1 MGRHV
6 AWRRPADTM
15 LLLVLAVLYGSA
27 AFLVFAAS
35 GLFGVFGQDALL
47 DVLLLFVTVTAACAL
62 TYISMLIFGYLRWKP
77 NETGD
82 PQAMEWH
89 FLVPCRDEEAVI
101 AATIS
106 SARTSFPHAHVWV
119 IDDGSDDATAAVVR
133 GARAVD
139 ERVHLISRVKPEA
152 RIGKGKALNYAYRF
166 VSDHVGQDPR
176 RRRNAVI
183 GILDADGYLSD
194 GALDHLAGPQTFGDL
209 SVGAAQLEVWMKN
222 RDDQRPRAD
231 RGRLGNLLAR
241 YLVRMQDL
249 EFRTTNSAMQMLRVR
264 TGSVGMGGNGQFTR
278 LSVLDELSE
287 AHGEPWGNKLAEDY
301 ELGLRII
308 GLGYRNHYVPEAH
321 VSQEALPYLRRLLT
335 QRTRWS
341 QGNLECVSQ
350 LPELRRSKAL
360 GLAGLLEIHYFMSQ
374 PFIMMFNLLALP
386 LLTFLAF
393 REGRLGLLAGTDGV
407 LAAAAVLVFLL
418 LPYASW
424 GLLYRHRTRSEGG
437 RGVAGIFVGLGAFIY
452 LYATYLYYPRAMAR
466 MVTGRTGWAKTPRNA
481 DGPRVA
487 PAGVYQVA
495 HLPLVSGEA
504 VEELAAELGPDAAAA
519 LEFVR
524 GFAVMW
530 PRRMAGLE
538 EAVASGSFDAARDAA
553 GSIRVSA
560 DMVGAPRLE
569 AAGAHLLDLV
579 HAQDDDASRGG
590 LPELK
595 VIGDETVAE
604 LSSIYL
610 SMGREA

>member
-6 AWRRPADTM
+6 AWHRPTDTIP
-15 LLLVLAVLYGSA
+15 LLVFAVLYGVA
-27 AFLVFAAS
+27 AFQVFAAS
-35 GLFGVFGQDALL
+35 GLFAVFGKNALL
-47 DVLLLFVTVTAACAL
+47 DIVLLIVTLTAACAL
-62 TYISMLIFGYLRWKP
+62 TYISLLILGYLRWKP
-77 NETGD
+77 NTTGD
-82 PQAMEWH
+82 AQAMEWH

-119 IDDGSDDATAAVVR
+119 IDDASEDSTAAVVTR
-133 GARAVD
+133 ARELD
-139 ERVHLISRVKPEA
+139 EHVHLISRVKPEA
-152 RIGKGKALNYAYRF
+152 RLGKGKALNHAYRF
-166 VSDHVGQDPR
+166 VSEFIGPDPR
-176 RRRNAVI
+176 RRGDTII

-194 GALDHLAGPQTFGDL
+194 GALEFLAGPQTFGDQA
-209 SVGAAQLEVWMKN
+209 VGAAQLEVWMKN
-222 RDDQRPRAD
+222 REDRRPRSD
-231 RGRLGNLLAR
+231 RGRLGNMLAR

-264 TGSVGMGGNGQFTR
+264 TGTVGMGGNGQFTR
-278 LSVLDELSE
+278 LSVLDELNE
-287 AHGEPWGNKLAEDY
+287 AHGDPWGNKLAEDY

-341 QGNLECVSQ
+341 QGNLECGSQ

-360 GLAGLLEIHYFMSQ
+360 GMSGLLEIHYFMSQ

-386 LLTFLAF
+386 VLTWLAI
-393 REGRLGLLAGTDGV
+393 REDRLSFFAGPELI
-407 LAAAAVLVFLL
+407 LAAAAALVFLV

-424 GLLYRHRTRSEGG
+424 GLLYRQRTRSEGG
-437 RGVAGIFVGLGAFIY
+437 PGFGGILVGLGALIY

-466 MVTGRTGWAKTPRNA
+466 MTMGRTGWAKTPRNA
-481 DGPRVA
+481 DGTTVA
-487 PAGVYQVA
+487 IAGVFRVSHLSLVA
-495 HLPLVSGEA
+495 EEA
-504 VEELAAELGPDAAAA
+504 IEELAADLGPDSAEA

-530 PRRMAGLE
+530 PRRLASLE
-538 EAVASGSFDAARDAA
+538 EAVAAGTFDTARDAA

-560 DMVGAPRLE
+560 AMVGAPRLE
-569 AAGAHLLDLV
+569 AAGARLLDLI
-579 HAQDDDASRGG
+579 HAEDYETSRGG
-590 LPELK
+590 LPDLK
-595 VIGDETVAE
+595 VIGDDTVEE
-604 LSSIYL
+604 LSRIYL
-610 SMGREA
+610 SMAPRL

>member
-6 AWRRPADTM
+6 AWRRPADTFP
-15 LLLVLAVLYGSA
+15 LLALALVYGFA
-27 AFLVFAAS
+27 AFQVFAAS
-35 GLFGVFGQDALL
+35 GLFAVFGEHALV
-47 DVLLLFVTVTAACAL
+47 DVLLLIVTFTAACAL
-62 TYISMLIFGYLRWKP
+62 TYISLLIMGYLRWKP
-77 NETGD
+77 NTAGD
-82 PQAMEWH
+82 PHTLEWH
-89 FLVPCRDEEAVI
+89 FLVPCRDEETVI

-106 SARTSFPHAHVWV
+106 SARTSFPNAHVWV
-119 IDDGSDDATAAVVR
+119 IDDASEDSTAVVVR
-133 GARAVD
+133 RARDVD
-139 ERVHLISRVKPEA
+139 DHVHLISRVKPEA
-152 RIGKGKALNYAYRF
+152 RIGKGKALNYAYGI
-166 VSDHVGQDPR
+166 VSTFIGQDPQR
-176 RRRNAVI
+176 RGATVI

-194 GALDHLAGPQTFGDL
+194 GALDHLAGPQTFGDQT
-209 SVGAAQLEVWMKN
+209 VGAAQLEVWMKN
-222 RDDQRPRAD
+222 RDDRRPRPD

-264 TGSVGMGGNGQFTR
+264 TGTVGMGGNGQFTR

-287 AHGEPWGNKLAEDY
+287 AHGDPWGNKLAEDY

-308 GLGYRNHYVPEAH
+308 GLGHRNHYVPEAH

-341 QGNLECVSQ
+341 QGNLECGSQ

-360 GLAGLLEIHYFMSQ
+360 GLSGLTEIHYFMSQ

-386 LLTFLAF
+386 VLTWLAI
-393 REGRLGLLAGTDGV
+393 REDRLGFLVGSDLIFP
-407 LAAAAVLVFLL
+407 AAAALAFLI

-424 GLLYRHRTRSEGG
+424 GLLYRRRTRSEGG
-437 RGVAGIFVGLGAFIY
+437 AGFGGIFVGLGALVY

-466 MVTGRTGWAKTPRNA
+466 MTMGRTGWAKTPRNA
-481 DGPRVA
+481 EGNTPTMAGLFRVA
-487 PAGVYQVA
+487 HV
-495 HLPLVSGEA
+495 PLVAEEA
-504 VEELAAELGPDAAAA
+504 IEELASDLGPDSAAA

-524 GFAVMW
+524 RFAVMW

-560 DMVGAPRLE
+560 AMVGAPRLE
-569 AAGAHLLDLV
+569 AAGARMLELA
-579 HAQDDDASRGG
+579 HAEDYDTSRGV
-590 LPELK
+590 LADLK
-595 VIGDETVAE
+595 IIGDETVVE
-604 LSSIYL
+604 LSRIYL
-610 SMGREA
+610 SLTPEP